1 MNVTHQKSAWV
12 RASGFLHRFV
22 SGLALAALSLR
33 PAGHQAARAT
43 AGAARCVARALAEC
57 HRAQRDLALLRLQPD
72 RYDRT
77 GDCPPDTYAEFL
89 FRSPGTVWHEPS
101 ARERAESTPRKPFG
115 RGF

>member
-1 MNVTHQKSAWV
+1 MNATQQKTAWV
-12 RASGFLHRFV
+12 RASGFLQHFV
-22 SGLALAALSLR
+22 SGLPLATLSLR
-33 PAGHQAARAT
+33 AAAHRAAGAVAR
-43 AGAARCVARALAEC
+43 AARCVARVLGEC

-72 RYDRT
+72 RYDPH

-115 RGF
+115 RAF